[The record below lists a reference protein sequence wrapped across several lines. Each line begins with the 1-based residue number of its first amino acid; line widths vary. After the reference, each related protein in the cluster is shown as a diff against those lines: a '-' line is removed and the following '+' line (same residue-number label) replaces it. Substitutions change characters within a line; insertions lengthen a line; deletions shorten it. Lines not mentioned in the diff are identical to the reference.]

1 MEGSVPEL
9 KLLFLQMLVI
19 LVAARLAGAAF
30 RILGQPSVVGEMAA
44 GLLLGP
50 SLLGRVFP
58 AAMNSLFSA
67 DRLGPLYALSQV
79 GLVLFMF
86 LMGLEVRPGAIRGS
100 AGSVA
105 VASQASILAPF
116 VAGSILASI
125 FIHASE
131 TAPLGCRLSCSSE
144 PLWGSPRFPCSL
156 ASWPNAN

>member
-30 RILGQPSVVGEMAA
+30 RIVGQPSVVGEMAA

-67 DRLGPLYALSQV
+67 DGLGPLYALSQV

-100 AGSVA
+100 ARSVA

-116 VAGSILASI
+116 VAGVSGLPS
-125 FIHASE
+125 
-131 TAPLGCRLSCSSE
+131 LST
-144 PLWGSPRFPCSL
+144 PRKRPR
-156 ASWPNAN
+156 